1 VTETS
6 PPSRPQI
13 GSLRL
18 IPPYL
23 YAYGWRVAGAMTA
36 LLTAVVLVLG
46 IGQGL
51 RRLVDKGFASGDSAQ
66 LNTTAL
72 LMFGIVAAFA
82 VASSTRFYLV
92 TWLGERVA
100 ADLRRDLFRRVLG
113 LSQAYFEQARTG
125 DILSRLTADI
135 AVLQALIGSA
145 ISLGARNMLTG
156 LGSFAM
162 LIITSPR
169 LAAIVVVVAPLVV
182 GPMLVFGRREKRLS
196 RESQDRIADLG
207 AYAEETINGLRA
219 VQAFTYEEQARRRF
233 AATVERSFQTA
244 ARRVCTRTKLILVVI
259 LLGFGAVTFA
269 LWVGGRD
276 VVSGRMT
283 GGELSAFVLYA
294 VLLATSGASLSEVW
308 GDVQRAGGAA
318 GRLLELL
325 AEEPSI
331 RAPATPAHLPS
342 PMRGRIAFED
352 VTFEY
357 PTRPGQP
364 ALSGVSFTVEP
375 GETVA
380 LVGPSGAGKTTVLQ
394 LLLRFYD
401 PSAGTVQLDGVDI
414 ATLDPAELR
423 RFIGLVPQEPVI
435 FSADAWENIRF
446 GRPDASDA
454 DVRAAAE
461 AAAAVGFLDGLP
473 NGFDTFLGAKGV
485 MLSGG
490 QRQRM
495 AIARAILRDPAVLL
509 LDEAT
514 SALDAESEQAVQRA
528 LSALSRGRTT
538 LVVAHRLA
546 TVRRADRIVVL
557 DHGRIAAVG
566 THDELTRQVGLY
578 ARLAALQFNA
588 GLIASASG
596 SDQVASE
603 PVRR

>member
-1 VTETS
+1 MTETS